1 MSNRL
6 NSISKRLLE
15 SNNSLLQS
23 PQKDDTIEFL
33 QNSGIGF
40 GTCSTC
46 QDTDTDYEFQT
57 GFDSHDVLYLER
69 ECSKPKLNIPL
80 YKENFLSEFKTEEEK
95 AAARHALGLYNKGD
109 VVGMSLLT
117 TDDGLPSG
125 AQWLEAEILQLKR
138 GDKFFTPLTSTD
150 SVYDLEGTTLS
161 TRLNNLQTSILEQKK
176 EITKLT
182 KVSTEKTITSLG
194 DVKVFLQGFNNGD
207 VLKDT
212 LDEITQGQIR
222 FEKTGEITMN
232 N

>member
-15 SNNSLLQS
+15 SNRSLLQS
-23 PQKDDTIEFL
+23 PQKDATIEFL

-46 QDTDTDYEFQT
+46 NDKTSDFNT
-57 GFDSHDVLYLER
+57 GFGTHDVLYLDGK
-69 ECSKPKLNIPL
+69 CSKPKLSTPL
-80 YKENFLSEFKTEEEK
+80 YKENFLNEFRSEEEK

-109 VVGMSLLT
+109 VVAMSLLT
-117 TDDGLPSG
+117 AENGLPS
-125 AQWLEAEILQLKR
+125 AEELQESELLQLRK
-138 GDKFFTPLTSTD
+138 GDKLFAPFTTFNAVIDIEGKTLT
-150 SVYDLEGTTLS
+150 
-161 TRLNNLQTSILEQKK
+161 TRLTNLQTLITEQKK

-182 KVSTEKTITSLG
+182 SVTKEETITSLG

-207 VLKDT
+207 VLKET
-212 LDEITQGQIR
+212 LDAMDQEIIR
-222 FEKTGEITMN
+222 FEKTGQITSN

>member
-15 SNNSLLQS
+15 SNRSLLQS
-23 PQKDDTIEFL
+23 PQKDATIEFL

-46 QDTDTDYEFQT
+46 KDTDYEFQT
-57 GFDSHDVLYLER
+57 GFGSHDVLYLDGK
-69 ECSKPKLNIPL
+69 CSKPKLNIPL

-138 GDKFFTPLTSTD
+138 GDKFFTPLTSID
-150 SVYDLEGTTLS
+150 SVLYS
-161 TRLNNLQTSILEQKK
+161 SAYIF
-176 EITKLT
+176 I
-182 KVSTEKTITSLG
+182 
-194 DVKVFLQGFNNGD
+194 
-207 VLKDT
+207 
-212 LDEITQGQIR
+212 
-222 FEKTGEITMN
+222 
-232 N
+232 